1 MRPID
6 ADALIETM
14 RENAEGNEGWYG
26 DTWAFMRDVENAPTI
41 SAEPHWIPCEERLPD
56 IAATYIVS
64 GKMKY
69 SFEAE
74 YEFFTDAADY
84 VPYDEP
90 HNYKLGDKFYNY
102 RFHTWNDWYEGQD
115 EYEILAWMPMPEPYV
130 GEREDDE

>member
-1 MRPID
+1 MK
-6 ADALIETM
+6 
-14 RENAEGNEGWYG
+14 NAEKFEKCFGIYATEL
-26 DTWAFMRDVENAPTI
+26 WAMPEQDFLKWLNGE
-41 SAEPHWIPCEERLPD
+41 AEEKQWIPCEERLPD

-115 EYEILAWMPMPEPYV
+115 EYEIIAWMPLPEPYE
-130 GEREDDE
+130 GERRDDEDR